1 MMISR
6 KIQRACISIRILVE
20 AEADSVRLAK
30 VKCGLVQLVCGKLV
44 GYRRAPLSARFD
56 NLAQDCGA
64 MGNSH
69 FDHDESQERLNR
81 VRADAHARSD
91 FLTS

>member
-64 MGNSH
+64 MGMQPFCKHVNGLLLFDSAGHHFVYFH
-69 FDHDESQERLNR
+69 FD
-81 VRADAHARSD
+81 V
-91 FLTS
+91 